1 MQDDSG
7 SCKVNDCVDHQDDQ
21 GYSARMWKRY
31 QDIAFLV
38 ILCLI
43 ILWIGLGGSRLWDQ
57 DEGYYAS
64 VAGEM
69 NSRGDWLVPTFNQ
82 ELFAHKPP
90 LMYWG
95 MLAGF
100 KLFGVNEFS
109 ARFVSAFF
117 GTGMVLLTYWLGRML
132 FGRMTGWI
140 GALVLLSSVMFTVVA
155 RSATADAHLG
165 FFVLLALSLWV
176 EQARKS
182 QSERLPV
189 ISVWR
194 WFWIYGAIAGGVLAK
209 GPIGFAFPIAILGVM
224 TLMWGPMQ
232 RLSGETSGAWVKV
245 CWHRFW
251 DSFWGM
257 QPVLGGLVLLGVAG
271 PWFIWM
277 QWTTGG
283 EFLSE
288 FFGVHHF
295 ERFSQPMDNHS
306 GPIYYYVVS
315 CLIGFFPWTSFA
327 IPIGLNY
334 LDRQKWHQDRMA
346 MRLLTVWICLYF
358 GVFSIAS
365 TKLPNYVLPVYPA
378 VALGI
383 ALYISRWG
391 QEILGGHEREPKL
404 LLGYTTRAWAIAGWL
419 FMLGSGILLLVV
431 PMFLQQAEHLQN
443 WLTEQLSVDRALFPA
458 IGTLSLMGGVLVLGA
473 IAGVVLVVREESKQM
488 IWLLSGISCCFVF
501 MLWQIVVPAIDQFQ
515 TPQQIALECLDSGDE
530 SLLDRE
536 HEPVVLGMF
545 RPSMVFY
552 SRRTLEFSSRE
563 NLIDVLNARQPEVVV
578 LQDPDEDQE
587 RALVTHGYRES
598 RRYRSFPKKGW
609 TSVYRAEGIEQANS
623 SGQKDSDERIEAQR
637 AFEGVAAGEGNS

>member
-1 MQDDSG
+1 
-7 SCKVNDCVDHQDDQ
+7 
-21 GYSARMWKRY
+21 MWKRY
-31 QDIAFLV
+31 QDIAVLV
-38 ILCLI
+38 GLCLL
-43 ILWIGLGGSRLWDQ
+43 ILWSGLGGSRLWDQ

-95 MLAGF
+95 MLIGF
-100 KLFGVNEFS
+100 NLFGVNEFS

-117 GTGMVLLTYWLGRML
+117 GSGMVLLTFCLGRML
-132 FGRMTGWI
+132 FGRLTGWI

-165 FFVLLALSLWV
+165 FFVLLAITLWV

-189 ISVWR
+189 ISAWR
-194 WFWIYGAIAGGVLAK
+194 WFWIYCAIAGGVLAK

-224 TLMWGPMQ
+224 TLMWGPTQ
-232 RLSGETSGAWVKV
+232 RSSGETSGAWVKG
-245 CWHRFW
+245 CWQRFW

-271 PWFIWM
+271 PWFLWM

-334 LDRQKWHQDRMA
+334 LDRQRWHQDRMA
-346 MRLLTVWICLYF
+346 MRLLTVWICFYF

-391 QEILGGHEREPKL
+391 QEILAGQEREPKL
-404 LLGYTTRAWAIAGWL
+404 LLGYTTRAWAMAGWL
-419 FMLGSGILLLVV
+419 FMLCSGVLLLGV
-431 PMFLQQAEHLQN
+431 PVLLQQFEQLQV
-443 WLTEQLSVDRALFPA
+443 WLTDSLSVDRAMFPA
-458 IGTLSLMGGVLVLGA
+458 IGTLSFMGGVLVIGA
-473 IAGVVLVVREESKQM
+473 IAGLVLVARGELERTV
-488 IWLLSGISCCFVF
+488 WVLSGVSCCFVF
-501 MLWQIVVPAIDQFQ
+501 VLWQRVVPTVDSFQ
-515 TPQQIALECLDSGDE
+515 TPQQIASECLDEGRQE
-530 SLLDRE
+530 SLDRE
-536 HEPVVLGMF
+536 HEPVVFGMF

-552 SRRTLEFSSRE
+552 SRRTLEFSPRE
-563 NLIDVLNARQPEVVV
+563 SVIEVLNTRQPDVVV
-578 LQDPDEDQE
+578 LQDPNEEQE
-587 RALVTHGYRES
+587 LALQSHGYRES

-609 TSVYRAEGIEQANS
+609 TTVYRAGGLES
-623 SGQKDSDERIEAQR
+623 TKRVGQLSPNDRTEVRVQ
-637 AFEGVAAGEGNS
+637 GTGNAAGGENS

>member
-1 MQDDSG
+1 MQDDLG
-7 SCKVNDCVDHQDDQ
+7 LCKDNDCIDHRDDQ

-31 QDIAFLV
+31 QDIVFLV
-38 ILCLI
+38 GLCLI

-109 ARFVSAFF
+109 ARFVSALF

-132 FGRMTGWI
+132 FGRVTGWI
-140 GALVLLSSVMFTVVA
+140 SALVLLSSVMFTVVA

-165 FFVLLALSLWV
+165 FFVLLALALWAD
-176 EQARKS
+176 EARKS
-182 QSERLPV
+182 QSESLPM
-189 ISVWR
+189 ISSWR
-194 WFWIYGAIAGGVLAK
+194 WALIYCAIAGGILAK

-224 TLMWGPMQ
+224 TLLWGPSRDSMSGSW
-232 RLSGETSGAWVKV
+232 LSWTEQ
-245 CWHRFW
+245 CWQRFW
-251 DSFWGM
+251 ASFWSMRPFLGGM
-257 QPVLGGLVLLGVAG
+257 IVLGLAG
-271 PWFIWM
+271 PWFMWM

-315 CLIGFFPWTSFA
+315 CLVGFFPWTSFA
-327 IPIGLNY
+327 IPIGLHY
-334 LDRQKWHQDRMA
+334 LDRQRWQQNRMA
-346 MRLLTVWICLYF
+346 MRLLTVWLCFYF
-358 GVFSIAS
+358 GVFSVAS
-365 TKLPNYVLPVYPA
+365 TKLPNYVIPVYPA
-378 VALGI
+378 I
-383 ALYISRWG
+383 AISIAIYVSRWG
-391 QEILGGHEREPKL
+391 QEVLGNQVVTRTPL
-404 LLGYTTRAWAIAGWL
+404 FGYTTRTWALAGWF
-419 FMLGSGILLLVV
+419 FMLGSGVLLLVV
-431 PMFLQQAEHLQN
+431 PMLLQQAEHLQS

-473 IAGVVLVVREESKQM
+473 IAGVVLVVRDEFKRM
-488 IWLLSGISCCFVF
+488 VWLLSGISCCFVF
-501 MLWQIVVPAIDQFQ
+501 VLWQSVVPAIDQFQ

-578 LQDPDEDQE
+578 LQDPDDDQKH
-587 RALVTHGYRES
+587 ALVTHGYRES
-598 RRYRSFPKKGW
+598 RRYRSFPKRGW
-609 TSVYRAEGIEQANS
+609 TSVYRAKGIEQANL
-623 SGQKDSDERIEAQR
+623 SGQKDSDEKIEAQR
-637 AFEGVAAGEGNS
+637 AFGEDAAGEGNS